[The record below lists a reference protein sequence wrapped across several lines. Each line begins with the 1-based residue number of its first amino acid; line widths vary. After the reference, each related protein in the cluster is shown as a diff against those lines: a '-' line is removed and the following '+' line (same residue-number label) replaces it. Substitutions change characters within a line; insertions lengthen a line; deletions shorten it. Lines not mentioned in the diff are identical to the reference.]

1 MLEMPHEAVGRDA
14 FLAGRGVAGALRTWP
29 RQQAA
34 VAATTNIGLPLRLF
48 TSQVFRNRIVN
59 RSLGQV
65 NGVGFFRYGELPLV
79 LLALLQQRSMNGYE
93 MLGELGRLFS
103 PGYAPSPGSVYP
115 AISALSR
122 SGLIGAEDDNG
133 KTRYQLTPAGEEAL
147 AMRQSRLS
155 AIEARCGVY
164 LHDHSEVEAELRRL
178 ETAVTA
184 VSSQVEPAA
193 LIRILRSTTSRVE
206 ALGNSREDR

>member
-1 MLEMPHEAVGRDA
+1 MASNVGIPPCP
-14 FLAGRGVAGALRTWP
+14 FISKG
-29 RQQAA
+29 
-34 VAATTNIGLPLRLF
+34 
-48 TSQVFRNRIVN
+48 FRNRIVN
-59 RSLGQV
+59 RSSGQV
-65 NGVGFFRYGELPLV
+65 NGVAFFRYGELPLV

-122 SGLIGAEDDNG
+122 SGLIAAEDDSG
-133 KTRYQLTPAGEEAL
+133 KRRYQLTAAGGEAL
-147 AMRQSRLS
+147 ATREGQLS

-164 LHDHSEVEAELRRL
+164 LHNHSEVEAELRLL

-184 VSSQVEPAA
+184 VSSRVAPAA
-193 LIRILRSTTSRVE
+193 LLLVLRSATDRVE
-206 ALGNSREDR
+206 ALGISREDR